1 MKNLLM
7 VKAIL
12 PLVAL
17 AIVAGLAS
25 TAKADGLAPNT
36 TIGAATTTTFFGGT
50 VLAFN
55 STVVTNLAF
64 SGIARTA
71 VVQNGGGTLD
81 FYFQFQN
88 TGGNGSAGNALRRM
102 TAFNFTGFTTDV
114 FQISNGAALGVA
126 SFASGGIGTIR
137 ADRDAGSTVGW
148 DLGLGTLTPGS
159 TSITFVIRTNAT
171 NFTVGS
177 FSLIDGQVAS
187 VAAFAPATNVPEPA
201 SMFLLGTGLV
211 GFAAAARR
219 KFRSLK

>member
-1 MKNLLM
+1 MKNLLK

-17 AIVAGLAS
+17 AIVAGLSS
-25 TAKADGLAPNT
+25 TAKADALAPNT
-36 TIGAATTTTFFGGT
+36 IIGAATTTTFFGGT

-55 STVVTNLAF
+55 STAVTNLAF
-64 SGIARTA
+64 SGVARTA

-102 TAFNFTGFTTDV
+102 TAFNFAGFTTDV
-114 FQISNGAALGVA
+114 FQISNGGALGVA

-171 NFTVGS
+171 NYQAGS

-187 VAAFAPATNVPEPA
+187 VAAFAPAANVPEPA
-201 SMFLLGTGLV
+201 SMLLLGTGLV

-219 KFRSLK
+219 KFRSPK

>member
-1 MKNLLM
+1 MKNLLK

-17 AIVAGLAS
+17 AIIAGLTS

-36 TIGAATTTTFFGGT
+36 SIGSATTTTFFGGT

-55 STVVTNLAF
+55 SQVVTNLAF

-71 VVQNGGGTLD
+71 VVMNGGGTLD
-81 FYFQFQN
+81 FYYQFTN

-114 FQISNGAALGVA
+114 FQISNGGAIGVA

-148 DLGLGTLTPGS
+148 DLSLGALTPGS

-171 NFTVGS
+171 AFQAGS

-187 VAAFAPATNVPEPA
+187 VAAFAPGVPEPA

-211 GFAAAARR
+211 GVAAAARR
-219 KFRSLK
+219 KFRSSK